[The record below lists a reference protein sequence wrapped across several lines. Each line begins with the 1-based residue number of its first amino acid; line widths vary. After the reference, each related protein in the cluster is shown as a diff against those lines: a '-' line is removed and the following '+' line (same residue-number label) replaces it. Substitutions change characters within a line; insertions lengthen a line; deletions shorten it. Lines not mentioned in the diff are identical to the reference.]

1 MTAGSALH
9 AGLLVLLLETACAA
23 PAVTSRNTPLVGI
36 WNGPHA
42 SLVLGDSAGTIEYD
56 CGRGTLSSALLPDS
70 NGNFDIPGF
79 HIGGHGGPVRMDEVP
94 DSVPAHYTGR
104 VAGATM
110 TLRVLLSNGAPGQY
124 TLRRGAAS
132 QLVRCY

>member
-1 MTAGSALH
+1 MSAGSALRT
-9 AGLLVLLLETACAA
+9 GLLVLLLETGCAA
-23 PAVTSRNTPLVGI
+23 PTVTSRNTPLVGV

-42 SLVLGDSAGTIEYD
+42 SLVLGDSARTIEYD
-56 CGRGTLSSALLPDS
+56 CGRGTLSSALRPDP
-70 NGNFDIPGF
+70 NGSFDVPGF
-79 HIGGHGGPVRMDEVP
+79 HIRGHGGPVRMDEVP

-110 TLRVLLSNGAPGQY
+110 TLRVVLSNITLGQY